1 MFFISFRIKSSKRIQ
16 ELIHYHFIATLILI
30 ITPYLID
37 PFTDDSITQEEFI
50 VVIDAGHGGRDSGA
64 VGFASFEKNI
74 TLDISKRL
82 MKILNGTPA
91 NIKVILSRSSDVFI
105 PLSDR
110 VKLANDNNADLFL
123 SIHCNALMQTPSS
136 IYGSESY
143 ILGVHESE
151 EHFKVAQRENDVI
164 RMEEA
169 YKTSYGD
176 FDPDS
181 DEAYIMLSM
190 FQSAHR
196 KNSLQF
202 AKNIEY
208 QMVHAAKRKSRGVKQ
223 AGFVVLREAKM
234 PAVLVETGF
243 LSNVS
248 EEKYLRSET
257 GRQKIAEALSKAIID
272 YLVKQKNTPIDPI
285 INHDTSKLADILKID
300 TSSVSEIIENN
311 KIAIENTQAVFRV
324 QLASADKPFDLKR
337 KPFSAL
343 NDLEVLFLDN
353 RYKCCSSAISSYPE
367 ALKALRFFRS
377 KGFDDAFLIAVKDG
391 IKMNIKDVVPR

>member
-1 MFFISFRIKSSKRIQ
+1 M
-16 ELIHYHFIATLILI
+16 IHHHFIATLILM

-37 PFTDDSITQEEFI
+37 PFAEDSITQDEFI

-64 VGFASFEKNI
+64 IGFESFEKNI

-82 MKILNGTPA
+82 MKILKGSPSK
-91 NIKVILSRSSDVFI
+91 IKVLLSRSSDVFI

-136 IYGSESY
+136 VYGSESY
-143 ILGVHESE
+143 VLGIHDSE
-151 EHFKVAQRENDVI
+151 EHLKVAKRENDVI

-181 DEAYIMLSM
+181 DEAYIMLLM

-196 KNSLQF
+196 KNSLEL

-248 EEKYLRSET
+248 EEKYLRSES
-257 GRQKIAEALSKAIID
+257 GRQKIAEALSKAIIE
-272 YLVKQKNTPIDPI
+272 YLVEQKNTPIYPSIDE
-285 INHDTSKLADILKID
+285 DTSRLADITKND
-300 TSSVSEIIENN
+300 SSSFLQTKVNSNQVV
-311 KIAIENTQAVFRV
+311 ENTQAVFRV
-324 QLASADKPFDLKR
+324 QLASAVKPFDLKR

-343 NDLEVLFLDN
+343 ENLEVLFLDN
-353 RYKCCSSAISSYPE
+353 RYKCCSTAISSYPE
-367 ALKALRFFRS
+367 ALKVLRFFRS
-377 KGFDDAFLIAVKDG
+377 KGFEDAFLIAVKDG
-391 IKMNIKDVVPR
+391 IKMNIRDVVPR